1 MASREGVETKGVE
14 ATSVGRFRRRGPI
27 LNEEEDE
34 SVLLPREEESDAA
47 MGGGP
52 RERDVGCG
60 SARPTDQ
67 RYTVARRDGERE
79 RAIAAPWNGLD
90 GYAAGLGP
98 PAMDGWPN
106 GALVSYKNS

>member
-1 MASREGVETKGVE
+1 M
-14 ATSVGRFRRRGPI
+14 GRFRRRGPI

-52 RERDVGCG
+52 RERDVGG

-67 RYTVARRDGERE
+67 RYTVARRGEE
-79 RAIAAPWNGLD
+79 RAVAGVAAAPWNGLD
-90 GYAAGLGP
+90 GYAAAGLGP
-98 PAMDGWPN
+98 PAMDGWTN
-106 GALVSYKNS
+106 GSLVSYKESWEKK